1 MSGLEI
7 QDLIRDYHA
16 DVYRYAFRL
25 AGQHADAEDLT
36 QQCFATAC
44 SKLEQLRD
52 LSRARGW
59 LFVILRRCFLRTKR
73 RRRVLNVSD
82 LEMKVD
88 ELPAR
93 IPEQEDI
100 DEEAL
105 QMALSALPDNLRLVL
120 VMFYFDEMSYRK
132 IAAELTIPIG
142 TVMSR
147 LSRAKGRLR
156 HLLLSESMGPV
167 DAGLILTGNSQ
178 ANLANY
184 VRAAPG
190 TR

>member
-7 QDLIRDYHA
+7 QDLIQDCHA

-36 QQCFATAC
+36 QQCFAIAC
-44 SKLEQLRD
+44 PKLQQLRD
-52 LSRARGW
+52 VSRAKGW
-59 LFVILRRCFLRTKR
+59 LFAILRRCFLRTKR
-73 RRRVLNVSD
+73 RRRVFNVSD

-88 ELPAR
+88 ELPASL
-93 IPEQEDI
+93 PDQEDI

-105 QMALSALPDNLRLVL
+105 QMALATLPHDLRLVL
-120 VMFYFDEMSYRK
+120 VMFYFDEMSYRQM
-132 IAAELTIPIG
+132 ATELTIPIG

-156 HLLLSESMGPV
+156 HLLLSESVGLV
-167 DAGLILTGNSQ
+167 DAGLLLAANSQ
-178 ANLANY
+178 AKAANY
-184 VRAAPG
+184 ARSVPG
-190 TR
+190 AR